1 MICQQSVKMK
11 DWKPSIM
18 MITSAFCYSLQ
29 YLDVKSISPYFG
41 IWMITFFRGLC
52 SLLLSLS
59 GILISYKS
67 NPDMHIL
74 GNKKK
79 LLLVRGLFGA
89 LSIICSFFAVKNL
102 NLSIATV
109 IVSTGPIFTGLMS
122 CICKKNNWTTINT
135 ISLVICFSGLLI
147 ICFKGFK
154 ERITNFFIGFVAA
167 LLSAVFS
174 ALVNITI
181 GEIKDED
188 TFIITFYAMSACILL
203 TFPGM
208 IYEALTHNYFDH
220 STPLK
225 TIQLCFTGV
234 ASFSAQ
240 YLKTRSIQISD
251 NLGVV
256 IFRYFDVIFCLLW
269 DVFIL
274 NSKLYVYD
282 YVGITLILLGCCI
295 NTFKK

>member
-1 MICQQSVKMK
+1 
-11 DWKPSIM
+11 

-41 IWMITFFRGLC
+41 IWMITFFRGIC
-52 SLLLSLS
+52 SLLLSIT
-59 GILISYKS
+59 GIFICYLLDQKIQ
-67 NPDMHIL
+67 ML

-79 LLLVRGLFGA
+79 LLVVRGLFGGI
-89 LSIICSFFAVKNL
+89 SIICSFLAVKNL

-109 IVSTGPIFTGLMS
+109 IVSTSPIFTGLMS
-122 CICKKNNWTTINT
+122 CIFKKNNWTTINT

-154 ERITNFFIGFVAA
+154 DSMKNFFIGFVAS
-167 LLSAVFS
+167 LLSAIFT

-181 GEIKDED
+181 DEIKDEN
-188 TFIITFYAMSACILL
+188 TFTITFYAMSACTVL

-208 IYEALTHNYFDH
+208 IYETLTHNYFDH

-225 TIQLCFTGV
+225 TTQLCFTGII
-234 ASFSAQ
+234 SFSAQ

-251 NLGVV
+251 NLGVI
-256 IFRYFDVIFCLLW
+256 IFRYFDVIFCIIW

-274 NSKLYVYD
+274 DSKLYVYD
-282 YVGITLILLGCCI
+282 YIGITLILLGCCV

>member
-1 MICQQSVKMK
+1 MK
-11 DWKPSIM
+11 TWKPSIM

-41 IWMITFFRGLC
+41 IWMITFFRGVC

-59 GILISYKS
+59 GMLISRHLH
-67 NPDMHIL
+67 PEFQIL

-79 LLLVRGLFGA
+79 LLLVRGIFGG
-89 LSIICSFFAVKNL
+89 LSIICSFLAVKNL

-135 ISLVICFSGLLI
+135 ISLIICFSGLLI
-147 ICFKGFK
+147 ICYKGFK
-154 ERITNFFIGFVAA
+154 DRIANFFIGFVAA
-167 LLSAVFS
+167 LSSAIFS

-181 GEIKDED
+181 NEIKDEN
-188 TFIITFYAMSACILL
+188 TFIITFYAMSVCILL

-208 IYEALTHNYFDH
+208 VYETLTHNYFDN
-220 STPLK
+220 STSLLK
-225 TIQLCFTGV
+225 IQLCFTGI

-251 NLGVV
+251 NLGVI
-256 IFRYFDVIFCLLW
+256 IFRYFDVIFCLVW

-274 NSKLYVYD
+274 DSKLYVYD
-282 YVGITLILLGCCI
+282 YVGITLILLGCCV

>member
-1 MICQQSVKMK
+1 
-11 DWKPSIM
+11 M
-18 MITSAFCYSLQ
+18 MMTSAFCYSLQ

-41 IWMITFFRGLC
+41 IWMITFFRGVC

-59 GILISYKS
+59 GMLISRHLD
-67 NPDMHIL
+67 PEFQML

-79 LLLVRGLFGA
+79 LLLVRGIFGG
-89 LSIICSFFAVKNL
+89 LSIICSFLAVKNL

-122 CICKKNNWTTINT
+122 CICKKNNWATINT
-135 ISLVICFSGLLI
+135 ISLIICFSGLLI
-147 ICFKGFK
+147 ICTKGFK
-154 ERITNFFIGFVAA
+154 DRIANFFIGFIAA
-167 LLSAVFS
+167 LSSAIFS

-181 GEIKDED
+181 NEIKDEN

-208 IYEALTHNYFDH
+208 VYETLTHNYFDH
-220 STPLK
+220 STFLLK
-225 TIQLCFTGV
+225 IQLCFTGI

-251 NLGVV
+251 SLGVI
-256 IFRYFDVIFCLLW
+256 IFRYFDVIFCLVW

-282 YVGITLILLGCCI
+282 YVGITLILLGCCV